1 MIYLENNKERKSDIC
16 NIKTVLRLKRIPHV
30 EVDFNDV
37 ENKTFKNDD
46 YLFGSVDFVNLK
58 KITHNKIFNSSY
70 LTFNFGKHFL
80 NNDGI
85 SYLGIDN
92 LRIGYFSI
100 FDCFAVDGCIFVK
113 PEDRHKYFSGQL
125 LDIINVKNFCKE
137 NSDFDKSIFIAKPK
151 KIKAEWRL
159 FIKNSSILTSSLYKF
174 QNLVS
179 PVEGCPPQVIKF
191 VDSFLPVFYSKN
203 PDLYDELLCMDVC
216 MLDDGKNSV
225 KLVEFNNAY
234 SSGFYKC
241 DASAI
246 ISALNI

>member
-1 MIYLENNKERKSDIC
+1 MIYLENNKERKFDIY
-16 NIKTVLRLKRIPHV
+16 NIKTVLRSKRIPHT
-30 EVDFNDV
+30 EVDFKDV
-37 ENKTFKNDD
+37 ESKIFENNDH
-46 YLFGSVDFVNLK
+46 LFGCIDFVNLK
-58 KITHNKIFNSSY
+58 KITHDKIFNSSY
-70 LTFNFGKHFL
+70 LVFNFGEYFL

-92 LRIGYFSI
+92 LRVGYFSI
-100 FDCFAVDGCIFVK
+100 FDCFAVDGCIFIK

-125 LDIINVKNFCKE
+125 LDIINVKNFCEE
-137 NSDFDKSIFIAKPK
+137 NSDFDKSIFVAKPK

-179 PVEGCPPQVIKF
+179 PVEGCPPQVVKF

-203 PDLYDELLCMDVC
+203 PYLFNELLCMDVC
-216 MLDDGKNSV
+216 MLDDDKNSV

-234 SSGFYKC
+234 SSGLYQC
-241 DASAI
+241 DANKIIDAI
-246 ISALNI
+246 I